1 MLTRFAPSPTG
12 YLHIGNARTA
22 LICAIVARKNGGQF
36 MLRIDDTDLERSKA
50 EYEAA
55 IQDDLKW
62 LGLKWDSFARQSERL
77 ARYEEVKQHLINSGR
92 LYPCFETQEELEI
105 RRKMQLSRGLP
116 PVYDRAALKLTK
128 EQIEANIAAGKKPHY
143 RFKMEHKD
151 IIWEDG
157 IRGTT
162 KFNGAHISDP
172 IVIRE
177 TGAYTYMLP
186 STVDDADFK
195 VTHVVRGEDHVTN
208 TATQIQMFEAMG
220 ATVPNFMHLALIKG
234 KEGKISKREGGFEIR
249 SLREEGI
256 EPMAILSFLARVGTS
271 DPIEARADLDMLIKE
286 FEPSKFSRSMA
297 IYDPLEIERLNA
309 KLVHEM
315 DYALVKDKAK
325 VDEAFWN
332 AIRHNINTVK
342 EAHEWSRICLGDVLL
357 GENRDVYNAEYLK
370 QAAALLPTEPWD
382 GNTWNQWIEAIKTV
396 TGRKGKELFMPL
408 RYALTGMEHGPELK
422 DMLPLIGRERA
433 LKRLG

>member
-22 LICAIVARKNGGQF
+22 LICSIVARKAGGKF

-50 EYEAA
+50 EYEEA
-55 IQDDLKW
+55 IKEDLKW
-62 LGLKWDSFARQSERL
+62 LSLEWDSFARQSERL
-77 ARYEEVKQHLINSGR
+77 ARYEGVKQQMIASGR

-105 RRKMQLSRGLP
+105 RRKMQLTRGLP
-116 PVYDRAALKLTK
+116 PVYDRAALKLTQ

-143 RFKMEHKD
+143 RFKMAHKD
-151 IIWEDG
+151 IIWDDG
-157 IRGTT
+157 IRGHT

-195 VTHVVRGEDHVTN
+195 VTNVVRGEDHVSN

-234 KEGKISKREGGFEIR
+234 KEGKISKREGGFDIR
-249 SLREEGI
+249 SLRAEGI
-256 EPMAILSFLARVGTS
+256 EPMAICSFLARVGTS
-271 DPIEARADLDMLIKE
+271 DAIEARPDLNTLTQE
-286 FEPSKFSRSMA
+286 FDAAKFSRSPA
-297 IYDPLEIERLNA
+297 TYDPLEIERLNA
-309 KLVHEM
+309 KIVHEM
-315 DYALVKDKAK
+315 PYATIKNRVQ

-332 AIRHNINTVK
+332 AVRSNLNKVEEANEWWKICNEEVKPTVDDFT
-342 EAHEWSRICLGDVLL
+342 R
-357 GENRDVYNAEYLK
+357 
-370 QAAALLPTEPWD
+370 QAASLLPPEPWD
-382 GNTWNQWIEAIKTV
+382 SSTWNQWVEAVKAA

-408 RYALTGMEHGPELK
+408 RLALTGMEHGPELK
-422 DMLPLIGRERA
+422 DMLPLIGRERV
-433 LKRLG
+433 LKRLN

>member
-22 LICAIVARKNGGQF
+22 LICAIVARKNGGKF

-50 EYEAA
+50 EYEEA
-55 IQDDLKW
+55 IKQDLEW

-77 ARYEEVKQHLINSGR
+77 AQYEKVKQQLIDSGR

-143 RFKMEHKD
+143 RFKMEHTD
-151 IIWEDG
+151 IVWEDG

-220 ATVPNFMHLALIKG
+220 VTIPNFMHLALIKG

-271 DPIEARADLDMLIKE
+271 DPIEARADLDALIKE

-309 KLVHEM
+309 KIVHEM
-315 DYALVKDKAK
+315 DYSHIKNRVQ
-325 VDEAFWN
+325 VDEKFWN
-332 AIRHNINTVK
+332 AVRLNLTKVEEVNVWWK
-342 EAHEWSRICLGDVLL
+342 ICNEDV
-357 GENRDVYNAEYLK
+357 GTAADDFTR
-370 QAAALLPTEPWD
+370 QAATMLPPEPWD
-382 GNTWNQWIEAIKTV
+382 ANTWNQWIEAVKAE

-408 RYALTGMEHGPELK
+408 RLALTGMEHGPELK

-433 LKRLG
+433 LKRLN

>member
-1 MLTRFAPSPTG
+1 
-12 YLHIGNARTA
+12 
-22 LICAIVARKNGGQF
+22 

-50 EYEAA
+50 EYEEA
-55 IQDDLKW
+55 IKQDLEW

-77 ARYEEVKQHLINSGR
+77 ARYEEVKQQLINSGR

-116 PVYDRAALKLTK
+116 PVYDRAALKLSK

-143 RFKMEHKD
+143 RFKMEHTD
-151 IIWEDG
+151 IVWEDG

-271 DPIEARADLDMLIKE
+271 DPIEARADLDTLIKE

-297 IYDPLEIERLNA
+297 IYDPLEIERLNGKLLKTYDYKKIVSVVTDYCKEH
-309 KLVHEM
+309 KLVAETCLKHITEKFWLAVRPNISNIKELPLWFCVSEHPDAFMLVTGGAVFDEM
-315 DYALVKDKAK
+315 KP
-325 VDEAFWN
+325 FT
-332 AIRHNINTVK
+332 R
-342 EAHEWSRICLGDVLL
+342 
-357 GENRDVYNAEYLK
+357 
-370 QAAALLPTEPWD
+370 QAATMLPPEPWD
-382 GNTWNQWIEAIKTV
+382 GNTWNQWIEAVKAA

-408 RYALTGMEHGPELK
+408 RLALTGMEHGPELK

-433 LKRLG
+433 LKRLN

>member
-36 MLRIDDTDLERSKA
+36 MLRIDDTDLERSKP

-55 IQDDLKW
+55 IKQDLEW
-62 LGLKWDSFARQSERL
+62 LGLKWNSFARQSERL
-77 ARYEEVKQHLINSGR
+77 LRYEEVKQQLINSGR

-116 PVYDRAALKLTK
+116 PVYDRAALKLSK

-234 KEGKISKREGGFEIR
+234 KEGKISKREGGFDIR
-249 SLREEGI
+249 SLRAEGI
-256 EPMAILSFLARVGTS
+256 EPMAIMSFLARVGTS
-271 DPIEARADLDMLIKE
+271 DPIEARADLDTLIKE

-309 KLVHEM
+309 KIVHEM
-315 DYALVKDKAK
+315 DYSQIKNRVQ
-325 VDEAFWN
+325 VDEKFWN
-332 AIRHNINTVK
+332 AVRLNLTKVEEVNLWWK
-342 EAHEWSRICLGDVLL
+342 ICNEDV
-357 GENRDVYNAEYLK
+357 GASADDFTY
-370 QAAALLPTEPWD
+370 QAATMLPPEPWD
-382 GNTWNQWIEAIKTV
+382 ANTWNQWIEAVKAA

-408 RYALTGMEHGPELK
+408 RLALTGMEHGPELK

-433 LKRLG
+433 LKRLN

>member
-22 LICAIVARKNGGQF
+22 LICSIVARKAGGKF

-50 EYEAA
+50 EYEEA
-55 IQDDLKW
+55 IKEDLKW
-62 LGLKWDSFARQSERL
+62 LGLEWDSFARQSERL
-77 ARYEEVKQHLINSGR
+77 ARYEEVKKQMIESGR

-128 EQIEANIAAGKKPHY
+128 EQIDANFAAGKKPHY

-151 IIWEDG
+151 IVWDDG
-157 IRGTT
+157 IRGHT

-186 STVDDADFK
+186 SAVDDADFK

-208 TATQIQMFEAMG
+208 TATQIQMFEALG
-220 ATVPNFMHLALIKG
+220 APVPNFMHLALIKG
-234 KEGKISKREGGFEIR
+234 KEGKISKREGGFDIR
-249 SLREEGI
+249 SLRAEGI
-256 EPMAILSFLARVGTS
+256 EPMAICSFLARVGTS
-271 DPIEARADLDMLIKE
+271 DAIEARPDLNTLVQE
-286 FEPSKFSRSMA
+286 FDAAKFSRSPA
-297 IYDPLEIERLNA
+297 TYDPLEIERLNS
-309 KLVHEM
+309 KIVHEM
-315 DYALVKDKAK
+315 PYAIAK
-325 VDEAFWN
+325 SRVQVDESFWN
-332 AIRHNINTVK
+332 AVRHNLGKVE
-342 EAHEWSRICLGDVLL
+342 EANEWWRICNEDV
-357 GENRDVYNAEYLK
+357 GAAADDFTR
-370 QAAALLPTEPWD
+370 QAAAILPPEPWD
-382 GNTWNQWIEAIKTV
+382 STTWNQWIEAVKTT

-408 RYALTGMEHGPELK
+408 RLALTGMEHGPELK
-422 DMLPLIGRERA
+422 DMLPLIGRERV
-433 LKRLG
+433 LKRLN